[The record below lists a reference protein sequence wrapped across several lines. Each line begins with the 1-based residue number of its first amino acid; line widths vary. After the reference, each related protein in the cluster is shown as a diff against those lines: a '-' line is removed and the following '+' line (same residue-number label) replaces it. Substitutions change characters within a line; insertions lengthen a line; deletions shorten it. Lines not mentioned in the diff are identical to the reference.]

1 MKKIVSVIFAA
12 SLSLS
17 VYAKEIVS
25 VVWPFSVASVSADFS
40 RASIEEANKAQDK
53 YHFVLENKLGAGSS
67 VATNHV
73 LSNQPS
79 ILATSSAFF
88 VRPNLY
94 PNDAHDINKFNTLM
108 VQCDAPLMLVSKKFK
123 TLSELKG
130 KEKVTVAVTGL
141 GSATHLFAEE
151 LKKHFSGIVVVPY
164 SNGTKG
170 GLNDVIG
177 GNVDITIGFYGEMKP
192 YIESKQLNLL
202 GASGKKSYFGV
213 PTFDNQGVVG
223 PEKVVVTQ
231 SLFIPKTVK
240 SEVANEWRTIF
251 QNTVKSSRVQNS
263 YAMDDC
269 IDPNVTTGSQLSK
282 WFDEQAQYYNTVTKN
297 IKVSQ

>member
-1 MKKIVSVIFAA
+1 MKKFLSVVLATSMSMA
-12 SLSLS
+12 
-17 VYAKEIVS
+17 VYAKETVS

-40 RASIEEANKAQDK
+40 RASIEEANKSQDK

-67 VATNHV
+67 VATNYV
-73 LSNQPS
+73 LNNQPS

-94 PNDAHDINKFNTLM
+94 PNDAHDISKFNTLM

-123 TLSELKG
+123 TLNDLKG
-130 KEKVTVAVTGL
+130 KEKITVAVTGL

-151 LKKHFSGIVVVPY
+151 LKKHYSGIVVIPY

-177 GNVDITIGFYGEMKP
+177 DNIDITIGFYGEMKP
-192 YIESKQLNLL
+192 YVESKQLNLL

-213 PTFDNQGVVG
+213 PTFIDQGVAG

-231 SLFIPKTVK
+231 SLFVPKTVK
-240 SEVANEWRTIF
+240 PEVANEWRTIF
-251 QNTVKSSRVQNS
+251 QNTVKSARVQNS
-263 YAMDDC
+263 YGMDDC
-269 IDPNVTTGSQLSK
+269 VDPGVTTVNQLSK
-282 WFDEQAQYYNTVTKN
+282 WFDDQEKYYKSVTKTVKIN
-297 IKVSQ
+297 